1 MRIVRFVAGACFLM
15 SLVVGGPTLLSGCG
29 SSYQEGTSVE
39 RTPAQEAGEKA
50 SMKGMMEAMKTKAK
64 KR

>member
-1 MRIVRFVAGACFLM
+1 MRIVRFVSGAYFLVG
-15 SLVVGGPTLLSGCG
+15 SALGGPTLLSGCG
-29 SSYQEGTSVE
+29 SSYQEGTSVV